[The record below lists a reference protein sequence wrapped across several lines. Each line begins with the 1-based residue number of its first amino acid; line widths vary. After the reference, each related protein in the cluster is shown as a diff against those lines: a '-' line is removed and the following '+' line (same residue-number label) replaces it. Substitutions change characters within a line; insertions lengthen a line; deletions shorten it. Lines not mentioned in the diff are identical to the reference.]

1 MERPKYKTGEFE
13 GPLDLLL
20 HLVTKNKLSIFEIE
34 ISSLLEQYLEHMN
47 QLQSE
52 LQADGME
59 IAGEFLE
66 MAARLIYIKTMSLMP
81 KSQEAEDLK
90 QELTGRLI
98 ELSLLKDAAAKL
110 SMLYL
115 AARLFVREPLELD
128 ISREYNRRHDL
139 IELTD
144 ALRDVSGKSMRK
156 LPPPVSA
163 FTPIVAQKEVSV
175 TSKII
180 AILRKLYN
188 GEKIP
193 YGEFFAPARRNELVA
208 VFLAMLEL
216 LKSSRIEL
224 SDDNEY
230 VYLCR

>member
-1 MERPKYKTGEFE
+1 
-13 GPLDLLL
+13 
-20 HLVTKNKLSIFEIE
+20 
-34 ISSLLEQYLEHMN
+34 
-47 QLQSE
+47 
-52 LQADGME
+52 ME